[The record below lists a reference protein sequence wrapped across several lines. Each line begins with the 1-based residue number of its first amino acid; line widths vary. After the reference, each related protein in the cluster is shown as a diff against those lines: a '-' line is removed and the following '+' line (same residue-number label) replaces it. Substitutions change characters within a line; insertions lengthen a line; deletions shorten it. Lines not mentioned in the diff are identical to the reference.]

1 MTFRDPRLLW
11 LLAAIPFAAL
21 FFFSRERVRER
32 LARMFMSERLRGA
45 NTIRGI
51 RPWLLTAGLGLG
63 LLALAGPLRGFM
75 TVPIVEREANRVVV
89 LDVSNS
95 MLATDMGTSRLS
107 VAKALARRL
116 MEEWPGRVALVEF
129 EEVPEVVSPLT
140 NDTEAV
146 LYLLDSVQAGEV
158 GKPGSDLGAA
168 LTAALRLV
176 EAEPGAKADLVL
188 ISDGEDQGKTLDGV
202 LARARNRGVVVSTI
216 LVGTPEGG
224 MIPTPEGEPL
234 KDDSG
239 NVVKT
244 QAHGEILQKIASRT
258 GGTYI
263 ASATAESSI
272 APLQAKALVVTD
284 KESKVRVPLD
294 RYQWPLALAFV
305 ALLGASVV
313 NRGAE

>member
-11 LLAAIPFAAL
+11 TLAAIPFAAL
-21 FFFSRERVRER
+21 FFFSRERIRER
-32 LARMFMSERLRGA
+32 LARMFVSERLRGA
-45 NTIRGI
+45 NAIRFI
-51 RPWLLTAGLGLG
+51 RPWLLTAGLAFG

-75 TVPIVEREANRVVV
+75 TVPVIEREANRVVV

-95 MLATDMGTSRLS
+95 MLAVDLGTSRLS

-116 MEEWPGRVALVEF
+116 MSEWPGRVALVEF

-140 NDTEAV
+140 NDAEAV
-146 LYLLDSVQAGEV
+146 LFLLDSIQAGEV
-158 GKPGSDLGAA
+158 GKAGSDLGAA
-168 LTAALRLV
+168 LTSALRLV
-176 EAEPGAKADLVL
+176 EAEPGAKADIVL
-188 ISDGEDQGKTLDGV
+188 ISDGEDQGKTLDSV
-202 LARARNRGVVVSTI
+202 LKRAKSRGVTISTV

-224 MIPTPEGEPL
+224 TIPTPQGEML

-244 QAHGEILQKIASRT
+244 AAHGEILQKIASQT
-258 GGTYI
+258 GGVYI
-263 ASATAESSI
+263 ANASARSSI
-272 APLQAKALVVTD
+272 ESLQAGAMTTTA
-284 KESKVRVPLD
+284 KESKVRVPVD

-305 ALLGASVV
+305 ALFLGSVV